1 MEYLLIEDEV
11 HYQRFVDEN
20 QDINWIGLDT
30 EFIGERRFFTSLCLI
45 QVGTAN
51 GNYIFDPLKFKE
63 TPYLEELIQNE
74 NVVVITHAGSN
85 DFKLLYQEYGIKPT
99 NSFDLQIAAA
109 FLGYNYPVSFKFIME
124 TFMDIHLPKSHTVT
138 NWEKRP
144 LTNGMLKYAVQD
156 VEFLGELYV
165 KFKTELEAIDR
176 LSWCLDECAKATKD
190 EFFVKQPYPELR
202 NNNFFTK
209 LKTRERI
216 VYLKMLD
223 WRLAQAIKSNKPKE
237 AIIPVKTINVLA
249 RMHHL
254 KLEHLRD
261 DRRIN
266 PRVFDLY
273 RNKILYFIEQ
283 SNGAYEEKL
292 AALNISKHRADSPQE
307 YNIDLMFELIKLR
320 AKNMNVAPELVLTKK
335 KVRQILEG
343 KLQPPYEHESGWRS
357 EMLGPKLI
365 EWIKNP
371 NIIQVDFEEEG
382 QRFII
387 H

>member
-1 MEYLLIEDEV
+1 MEYLLIEDEGQ
-11 HYQRFVDEN
+11 YQKFVDEN
-20 QDINWIGLDT
+20 QDVSWIGLDT

-51 GNYIFDPLKFKE
+51 GNYIFDPMKFKE
-63 TPYLEELIQNE
+63 TPYLEELIVDE

-109 FLGYNYPVSFKFIME
+109 FLGFSYPVSFKFIVE

-144 LTNGMLKYAVQD
+144 LTKSMLKYAVQD
-156 VEFLGELYV
+156 VEFLGELYDQ
-165 KFKTELEAIDR
+165 FKAKLETVDR
-176 LSWCLDECAKATKD
+176 LSWCLDECAKFTRD
-190 EFFVKQPYPELR
+190 EFFEKKPYPELK
-202 NNNFFTK
+202 NNNFFGK
-209 LKTRERI
+209 LKKRERI
-216 VYLKMLD
+216 VYLKILD
-223 WRLAQAIKSNKPKE
+223 WRLGQAIKSNKPKE

-266 PRVFDLY
+266 PRVFDVY
-273 RNKILYFIEQ
+273 KNKILNYIEQ
-283 SNGAYEEKL
+283 SNGEYEAKL
-292 AALNISKHRADSPQE
+292 EALNISDHRLEKPED
-307 YNIDLMFELIKLR
+307 YNIDLMFELVKLR
-320 AKNMNVAPELVLTKK
+320 AKKMNVAPEIVLTKK

-343 KLQPPYEHESGWRS
+343 KLKEPFEHESGWRK
-357 EMLGPKLI
+357 EMLGPKLLQ
-365 EWIKNP
+365 WIKDPTSMN
-371 NIIQVDFEEEG
+371 VDFEEEG